1 MLRLTRIRIVDF
13 RSRHQ
18 RLQDVGQHLCI
29 RARRQSALLS
39 APQFSRRDHFHGLG
53 DLPCVGHA
61 ADTAPDVENVSH
73 VLLFCRDAAC
83 CVLVRAKRSKL
94 RLYKAYFAT
103 ACLSATNVS
112 LHSLIILLIW
122 AFKLSSRVF
131 FSMMVRRRPGLV
143 ASTYS

>member
-1 MLRLTRIRIVDF
+1 MLRLTRIRIIDF

-73 VLLFCRDAAC
+73 VLLFCRDAAAASWSARN
-83 CVLVRAKRSKL
+83 VASYVSTKL
-94 RLYKAYFAT
+94 TL
-103 ACLSATNVS
+103 LPLVS
-112 LHSLIILLIW
+112 LQQTSLCTL
-122 AFKLSSRVF
+122 
-131 FSMMVRRRPGLV
+131 
-143 ASTYS
+143 